1 MRIEEEKTKAKAGIK
16 KEIMK
21 IRGRINAIDNRHI
34 IEKINITK
42 SWFLKPMKVTKL

>member
-1 MRIEEEKTKAKAGIK
+1 
-16 KEIMK
+16 MK

-42 SWFLKPMKVTKL
+42 SWFLKPMKVTKLQMNQEKDSHY